1 MLRASPP
8 WGGSCHCIVSY
19 GIINLY
25 DYVLSKEETPVCR
38 VSVIVPIYQVE
49 DYLPR
54 CLDSILA
61 QTFGDYELI
70 LVNDGT
76 KDGCPAIMQAYAQR
90 DSRIRQVHK
99 ENGGLSSARNAGLDV
114 AQGEYIAFVDSD
126 DYVAPEWLEEIVR
139 AADETGAEQVL
150 YNYRLVVDGQEK
162 GAYLDFQTETID
174 VDRLGLAQYFYRY
187 WMPYKHGQEA
197 WSKLYRRDVI
207 EKNNLRFAPNDEI
220 FAEDTHFSAMYL
232 LHTHKISAL
241 NKPYIFYVQRG
252 DSLMGMKKP
261 RLAWRLMT
269 LSVRLWEYAKACGR
283 FEEIKHVLPVLC
295 YDKLITKGI
304 RMDPDLG
311 NVLSAM
317 EEYRENAAMQQLL
330 RALISPMP
338 LILYTLNTRKGIMT
352 QIRGRLFAWRWLR
365 GNMKGAAGL
374 VQGREDAK

>member
-1 MLRASPP
+1 M
-8 WGGSCHCIVSY
+8 
-19 GIINLY
+19 
-25 DYVLSKEETPVCR
+25 CR

-49 DYLPR
+49 AYLAR

-61 QTFGDYELI
+61 QTFEDYELI

-76 KDGCPAIMQAYAQR
+76 KDNCPAIMQAYAEK

-114 AQGEYIAFVDSD
+114 AKGEYIAFIDSD
-126 DYVAPEWLEEIVR
+126 DYAAPTWLEDIVR

-150 YNYRLVVDGQEK
+150 YNYRLVLDGEEK
-162 GAYLDFQTETID
+162 GSYLHFEDETID
-174 VDRLGLAQYFYRY
+174 IDKLGLANYFYQY

-207 EKNNLRFAPNDEI
+207 EKNALRFAPNKEV

-232 LHTHKISAL
+232 MHTHKIAAL
-241 NKPYIFYVQRG
+241 KTPYIYYIQRS

-261 RLAWRLMT
+261 KLAWRLMT
-269 LSVRLWEYAKACGR
+269 LSVRFWEYAQKTGR
-283 FEEIKHVLPVLC
+283 FDEIKNVLPVLC

-304 RMDPDLG
+304 RLDPKIED
-311 NVLSAM
+311 VYTAM
-317 EEYRENAAMQQLL
+317 EEYRANDTMKQIL

-338 LILYTLNTRKGIMT
+338 LLMYTLKTHKGIRT
-352 QIRGRLFAWRWLR
+352 QIRARLFALRWLR
-365 GNMKGAAGL
+365 GDVKGAAAL
-374 VQGREDAK
+374 VQGREDAP